1 MNDDSIDKE
10 KIEMLLRRLPEREVP
25 PALHERIMDNLPSG
39 NRRQS
44 ILWKLRSC
52 WERLM
57 LLAPMPMKAGAI
69 LAMTAAAFWLGTEVG
84 SEKEPRNMA
93 LVQEHSEMMPAFSDG
108 IANQTID
115 TSLFEDENNYLSR
128 DFFSKTT
135 VQEEQSTAM
144 HRWSD
149 TFFRNT
155 GNQPEDTQNSHGTAI
170 TGTDTVLFLL
180 NLAHNLADNG
190 NYLGALHQYEKV
202 LRINPRDQTALYN
215 RATSYHHLN
224 DNNSERQ
231 AFIDYLGQYRS
242 GRWACQAVD
251 HLQRLGVF
259 DYQIS
264 IIGGRKVV
272 VNQTVLLGSQQQAR
286 QDELERLTTNLRRPS
301 AVELHLVVFYQN
313 DLEKSRSIA
322 AQLKQQID
330 AILGTNRALPIRTSW
345 FDEPAP
351 IQTAEGK
358 KLELAQGLFL
368 FTQPSTQQRSNI

>member
-25 PALHERIMDNLPSG
+25 PGLHERIMDTLPSG

-44 ILWKLRSC
+44 IPWKLRSC

-57 LLAPMPMKAGAI
+57 RLAPMPMKAGAI

-93 LVQEHSEMMPAFSDG
+93 LALEHSGMTPAFNDG
-108 IANQTID
+108 MANQMVG

-135 VQEEQSTAM
+135 VQEGQSTAM

-155 GNQPEDTQNSHGTAI
+155 GDQSENTQNSNGTAI
-170 TGTDTVLFLL
+170 TGADSVLFLL
-180 NLAHNLADNG
+180 NLAHNLADSG
-190 NYLGALHQYEKV
+190 NYHGALHQYEKV

-215 RATSYHHLN
+215 RATSYHNLN

-264 IIGGRKVV
+264 IIGGRKLV
-272 VNQTVLLGSQQQAR
+272 VNQTVLLGSQQQGR
-286 QDELERLTTNLRRPS
+286 QDELKRLTTYLRRSS
-301 AVELHLVVFYQN
+301 AGELHLVVFYQN
-313 DLEKSRSIA
+313 DLEKSRAIA
-322 AQLKQQID
+322 AELKRQINS
-330 AILGTNRALPIRTSW
+330 ILGEDRALPIKTSW

-351 IQTAEGK
+351 VQTGTGEK
-358 KLELAQGLFL
+358 RELETGLFL
-368 FTQPSTQQRSNI
+368 FTQPSTQQRSTI